1 MDDPRSNPEAE
12 VSGSNPKRRRQ
23 LRPDQRLCPHCN
35 QIVSYKT
42 FRMHKRLYFNVEKRR
57 WFCGDA
63 RSSSE
68 PVTSEVDG
76 VDEESVCESNPGE
89 GTFESDGI
97 ESSSP
102 PRDEPQSLE
111 SSDES
116 CPLSEP
122 ACMSTSVSDWSC
134 PTTDGQ

>member
-1 MDDPRSNPEAE
+1 MDAS
-12 VSGSNPKRRRQ
+12 SNPKRRRQ
-23 LRPDQRLCPHCN
+23 LRPDQRVCPHCD

-42 FRMHKRLYFNVEKRR
+42 FRMHKRLYFNVENKR

-63 RSSSE
+63 RSSTE
-68 PVTSEVDG
+68 GVTSEVDR

-89 GTFESDGI
+89 ETVESYRL

-102 PRDEPQSLE
+102 PCDEPQSLE

-116 CPLSEP
+116 APLSEP
-122 ACMSTSVSDWSC
+122 ACMSTSGSC
-134 PTTDGQ
+134 PTTDGQYCRCSPSHMLV